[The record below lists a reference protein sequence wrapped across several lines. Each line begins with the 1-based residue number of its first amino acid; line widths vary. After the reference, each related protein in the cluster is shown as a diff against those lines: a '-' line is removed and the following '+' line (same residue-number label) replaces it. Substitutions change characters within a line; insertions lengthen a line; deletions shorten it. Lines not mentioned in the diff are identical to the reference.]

1 MAEPKITRM
10 ARKRADELRLANVLI
25 AGFHPFAGAPAEVLE
40 EEEMEGRTDRGKACN
55 ALELAIVTEA
65 KHFIGVSDAR
75 RRSVSCKGLGTAPS
89 HCSIILQYCT
99 IADSTDT

>member
-1 MAEPKITRM
+1 M

-65 KHFIGVSDAR
+65 KHFIGVSEIFQALAGDWELP
-75 RRSVSCKGLGTAPS
+75 VSWWNTVLDN
-89 HCSIILQYCT
+89 Y
-99 IADSTDT
+99 

>member
-65 KHFIGVSDAR
+65 KHFIGVSNAR
-75 RRSVSCKGLGTAPS
+75 RRPIRLPARDWGSLRLVVRR
-89 HCSIILQYCT
+89 CT